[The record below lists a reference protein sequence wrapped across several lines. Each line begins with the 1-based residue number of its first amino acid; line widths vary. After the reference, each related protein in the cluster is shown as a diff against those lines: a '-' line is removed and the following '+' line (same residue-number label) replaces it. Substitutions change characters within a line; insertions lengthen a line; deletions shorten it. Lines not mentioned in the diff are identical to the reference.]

1 MEKEYRKLS
10 QYYLKEKLMFHFI
23 HPNRKLYNKG
33 TMEEE
38 RKVLFE
44 MLQVLCEEYKNV
56 NQYMQ
61 VMIRRWA
68 IK

>member
-1 MEKEYRKLS
+1 MQSLLRLEIAFKAS
-10 QYYLKEKLMFHFI
+10 
-23 HPNRKLYNKG
+23 KG

-56 NQYMQ
+56 NQY
-61 VMIRRWA
+61 V
-68 IK
+68 

>member
-1 MEKEYRKLS
+1 
-10 QYYLKEKLMFHFI
+10 MFHFI

-33 TMEEE
+33 TMKEE

-56 NQYMQ
+56 NQY
-61 VMIRRWA
+61 V
-68 IK
+68 

>member
-1 MEKEYRKLS
+1 
-10 QYYLKEKLMFHFI
+10 MFHFI

-44 MLQVLCEEYKNV
+44 NV
-56 NQYMQ
+56 AG
-61 VMIRRWA
+61 VVRRV
-68 IK
+68 